1 VVSSRV
7 LPRTKRP
14 PNPNALA
21 VTLDLSY
28 SCALFYA
35 LANVNSFRINKMRT
49 LYAKY
54 RGWGY
59 TRKIALWNQQHADSL
74 HRTLFRNELLQR
86 RFLRP
91 LFSACYKSLF
101 PQALSLHIHT
111 KPPGVSPQTLLARRV
126 LVSKM
131 PAVKPFLNIR
141 RAIVCLA
148 AFALCSTGATAL
160 AQTPLAQPR
169 AAVIVAGTVRDP
181 AGTPIA
187 DVSVI
192 FEEKATAASIDAKTA
207 ADGTFSFLSLRAG
220 TYFVRA
226 RKQLDLVLSPIK
238 ASPHT
243 KKQPKVSSQ

>member
-1 VVSSRV
+1 
-7 LPRTKRP
+7 
-14 PNPNALA
+14 
-21 VTLDLSY
+21 
-28 SCALFYA
+28 
-35 LANVNSFRINKMRT
+35 MRT

-59 TRKIALWNQQHADSL
+59 TRKIALWNQQRANSL
-74 HRTLFRNELLQR
+74 HRTLFTNELLQR

-226 RKQLDLVLSPIK
+226 RKDGLREAASGPLELSLGQKKQLDLVLSPIK